1 MKVLILGK
9 RSFIAQ
15 NFIKKYTGKI
25 IFFYFDM
32 YFHDDHKDFIK
43 KISQYVNSKKIN
55 HIINFI
61 GNNDNSLHP
70 KKAQNI
76 LRDNFILPT
85 TLVDLFKNKKINFTF
100 FLSAEINKIEKNS
113 ENNLYA
119 LSKFLLQDSLRFI
132 KKKNR
137 ISLIKIDSVYGPHDL
152 NFNRLVPSLMLKIL
166 LSRNVKVNL
175 KQQKKLIYVKDLLPV
190 IFRTIKNKKLINI
203 VDVTGKNINV
213 TKLWKAININK
224 KITKNDTFY
233 NFFET
238 LNWYKD
244 NLSLLRK
251 IKKKI

>member
-1 MKVLILGK
+1 MEAGYK
-9 RSFIAQ
+9 
-15 NFIKKYTGKI
+15 
-25 IFFYFDM
+25 
-32 YFHDDHKDFIK
+32 
-43 KISQYVNSKKIN
+43 
-55 HIINFI
+55 
-61 GNNDNSLHP
+61 HP
-70 KKAQNI
+70 KQSTSTQH
-76 LRDNFILPT
+76 R
-85 TLVDLFKNKKINFTF
+85 VNK
-100 FLSAEINKIEKNS
+100 SNS